1 MAKRGRKPK
10 NPSEKMYFSEEQEK
24 AVQIYLTTD
33 DLEEKNQVFN
43 QTLKPALT
51 KMIES
56 IIRRYKLYVPE
67 EDFDE
72 TFKDV
77 LSFLSTKMDKFN
89 PEKHYKAYSYYGT
102 ICKNQLLYKIGQFK
116 KKTQRS
122 EPYEDSSDK
131 YQNNINYSVS
141 DEPNNFTETLIDAT
155 TDKIKTMISNPNEK
169 LNDNEK
175 KVGLVLCDLL
185 ENWENILTENTGSNK
200 LNKSR
205 VLYYLRENTLLSTKE
220 VRDNMKKYKFAY
232 YEIKKKLL
240 NE

>member
-43 QTLKPALT
+43 QILKPALT